1 MTRTTLRSG
10 AIAIAAGLAGYGLQ
24 LIAINSV
31 QQIWPGR
38 MLTLP
43 VAILFGP
50 VHGVIAAAIAL
61 FTASPGIAASG
72 LLEAAA
78 IGYAARH
85 RRYSPLLVGALFW
98 LLNGAMFAVAPAT
111 YGTEPSAV
119 VGPFVLQQT
128 LNGLVAVV
136 VADLLATV
144 VAGHRSTAGARP
156 PVRLRSYAFHAF
168 VLVGVAPVL
177 MLSAVLGRVLADRQE
192 AEGRTRLHDMAVS
205 GRDQIST
212 YLRHNTH
219 SIETIAVALAAV
231 DADPEQRDALLHTY
245 STLDRSFEHLTLVDT
260 AGHVIITTGDIPA
273 NSELRQRGIA
283 DRPYFQQA
291 LRSRST
297 TVSPL
302 VISRTG
308 DSRPVMIVVTP
319 YVNRAGATLGV
330 VCGVLRLEAIEAL
343 VTRNDVLPHARVTI
357 VDEFGEL
364 IYASSRP
371 ERSQPGREAALL
383 AAAGSISS
391 DVFSYQRSGE
401 HDRQV
406 VAVAAV
412 PGTRWR
418 VFVEHSVADLRLQ
431 TASYYALTLLL
442 IGVALGGALLAAG
455 RFSGSV
461 AQPLEAVVALVRNI
475 SVRQE
480 TTEPPDLADTS
491 VTEIH
496 DLIENVQRM
505 QQRLADSYRQ
515 VELALGQKVQLN
527 TELQELTADLDR
539 KVRDR
544 TVELSEASR
553 MAREANKA
561 KSEFLAN
568 MSHEIR
574 TPMNGILGMT
584 DLTLQ
589 TPLTPVQR
597 EYLQTV
603 HQSAEALLVIIND
616 ILDFSKIEAGKL
628 DIEAIDFSL
637 RQMLDD
643 TIRPMALRA
652 HEKKLEL
659 LIDVRPEVP
668 DGLNGDP
675 NRLRQILTN
684 LVGNA
689 IKFTDSGEI
698 VVRVRREQ
706 SSSSGV
712 GLHFTV
718 VDTGIGI
725 PVAKQA
731 AIFQAFTQADG
742 STTRKFGGT
751 GLGLTIC
758 AQLVSLMHGRIWVD
772 STPGH
777 GSAFQFSL
785 TLQESRKPVVAR
797 LLPGIEE
804 LAGLA
809 ALVVDDN
816 PTNLRIVSEI
826 LSQRGM
832 RVVEALDG
840 DRAVAAVDA
849 TDSAFAIAVIDMEMP
864 GGSGVELAARLRR
877 HPRCASA
884 PVIILTSADLPQE
897 ARSAAAIP
905 DVRWMVKPVGQTALL
920 EMIRAALSTR
930 SSRDTQAAAPSVTPT
945 RAARRLRVLVA
956 EDNAVNRKLAEHL
969 LTRRGHTAVMVT
981 NGREAT
987 EALQQEHVDLVL
999 MDLQMPEMDGFEATA
1014 AIRQREHASGRRT
1027 PIVALTAHAMEGD
1040 RQRCLDADMDGYI
1053 SKPVKAVEL
1062 FEVIDRVM
1070 AAAQKPAA

>member
-1 MTRTTLRSG
+1 VR
-10 AIAIAAGLAGYGLQ
+10 AAVIAVAAGLAGFGLQ
-24 LIAINSV
+24 SIAINAV

-43 VAILFGP
+43 VAILLGP
-50 VHGVIAAAIAL
+50 GPGVVAAAIAL
-61 FTASPGIAASG
+61 FTSSPGIVAAG
-72 LLEAAA
+72 LVEAAA

-85 RRYSPLLVGALFW
+85 RYSPLLVGALFW
-98 LLNGAMFAVAPAT
+98 LFNGLMFAAAPGA
-111 YGTEPSAV
+111 YGADPSAV
-119 VGPFVLQQT
+119 AGPFVLQQT

-136 VADLLATV
+136 VADLMATV
-144 VAGHRSTAGARP
+144 VARHRSSATIRP

-177 MLSAVLGRVLADRQE
+177 MLSAVLGRVLSDRQE

-205 GRDQIST
+205 GRDQIAT
-212 YLRHNTH
+212 YLEHNTH
-219 SIETIAVALAAV
+219 SIETIAIALAAIGA
-231 DADPEQRDALLHTY
+231 DADRRDGFLRAY
-245 STLDRSFEHLTLVDT
+245 STLDPRFEHLTLVDT
-260 AGHVIITTGDIPA
+260 AGLVITTTGDIPA

-297 TVSPL
+297 TVSPV

-308 DSRPVMIVVTP
+308 DFRPVMIVVTP
-319 YVNRAGATLGV
+319 YVDQAGKTRGAL
-330 VCGVLRLEAIEAL
+330 CGVLRLESLEAL
-343 VTRNDVLPHARVTI
+343 VTRNDVLPHADVTV
-357 VDEFGEL
+357 VDEFGKV
-364 IYASSRP
+364 IYASARP
-371 ERSQPGREAALL
+371 GTAGSGREAPLL
-383 AAAGSISS
+383 AAASS
-391 DVFSYQRSGE
+391 AAADVFSYQRDGDS

-406 VAVAAV
+406 VAIGSV

-431 TASYYALTLLL
+431 TTSYYALTLLL

-461 AQPLEAVVALVRNI
+461 AQPLEAVVTLVRTI
-475 SVRQE
+475 SVRYDTME
-480 TTEPPDLADTS
+480 LPDVSDTS
-491 VTEIH
+491 VTEVH
-496 DLIENVQRM
+496 DLVENVRRM
-505 QQRLADSYRQ
+505 QQRLADSYQQ

-527 TELQELTADLDR
+527 LELQELTADLDR
-539 KVRDR
+539 KVRER
-544 TVELSEASR
+544 TAELSEASR

-589 TPLTPVQR
+589 TLLTPVQR

-637 RQMLDD
+637 RQMLDE

-689 IKFTDSGEI
+689 IKFTDAGEI
-698 VVRVRREQ
+698 VVRVRREL
-706 SSSSGV
+706 SASAGV
-712 GLHFTV
+712 DLHFTV

-725 PVAKQA
+725 PIEKQT

-758 AQLVSLMHGRIWVD
+758 AQLVSLMHGRIWVE

-785 TLQESRKPVVAR
+785 TVQESRRPVAAR
-797 LLPGIEE
+797 VLPGLEE

-816 PTNLRIVSEI
+816 PTNLRIVSEM

-864 GGSGVELAARLRR
+864 GASGVELAARLRR

-905 DVRWMVKPVGQTALL
+905 DVRWMVKPVGQTSLL
-920 EMIRAALSTR
+920 ETIRAALSTR

-945 RAARRLRVLVA
+945 RAAHRLRVLVA

-1014 AIRQREHASGRRT
+1014 AIRQRERASGRRT

>member
-1 MTRTTLRSG
+1 MSRASVRGG
-10 AIAIAAGLAGYGLQ
+10 AIAVAAGLAGLVLQ
-24 LIAINSV
+24 AIALNPV

-38 MLTLP
+38 MITLP
-43 VAILFGP
+43 VAILLGP
-50 VHGVIAAAIAL
+50 LPGVLAAAVAL
-61 FTASPGIAASG
+61 STSSPGMLVAG

-85 RRYSPLLVGALFW
+85 RYSPLLVGACLWLF
-98 LLNGAMFAVAPAT
+98 NGIMLALVPQVYDTDPSSVA
-111 YGTEPSAV
+111 
-119 VGPFVLQQT
+119 GPFVLQQT
-128 LNGLVAVV
+128 LNGMVAVV

-144 VAGHRSTAGARP
+144 IARHRSNRGNRR

-192 AEGRTRLHDMAVS
+192 AEGRTRLHDLAVS

-219 SIETIAVALAAV
+219 SIETIAVALAAI
-231 DADPEQRDALLHTY
+231 DDDRERRDTLLESYSALD
-245 STLDRSFEHLTLVDT
+245 SSFQHLTLVDLD
-260 AGHVIITTGDIPA
+260 GHIITTTGDIPA

-291 LRSRST
+291 LSSRRT
-297 TVSPL
+297 TVSPV

-308 DSRPVMIVVTP
+308 DSRPVMVIVTP
-319 YVNRAGATLGV
+319 YLNRAGATIGA
-330 VCGVLRLEAIEAL
+330 VCGVLRLEALEAL
-343 VTRNDVLPHARVTI
+343 VTRTDVLPDGHVTI
-357 VDEFGEL
+357 VDEFGKV
-364 IYASSRP
+364 IYASSRGGP
-371 ERSQPGREAALL
+371 DQTGHQTPLL
-383 AAAGSISS
+383 AAAATQTS
-391 DVFSYQRSGE
+391 DAFFYRPDDTSR
-401 HDRQV
+401 DRQA
-406 VAVAAV
+406 VAVASV

-418 VFVEHSVADLRLQ
+418 VFVEHSVAGLRLQ
-431 TASYYALTLLL
+431 TTSYYALTLLL

-455 RFSGSV
+455 RFSASV
-461 AQPLEAVVALVRNI
+461 ADPLEAVLTLVRNI
-475 SVRQE
+475 SVQRE
-480 TTEPPDLADTS
+480 SIDPPDIAGTS

-496 DLIENVQRM
+496 DLVENVQRM
-505 QQRLADSYRQ
+505 QQRLADSYHQ

-527 TELQELTADLDR
+527 GELQALTADLDR
-539 KVRDR
+539 KVRER
-544 TVELSEASR
+544 TMELSEASR
-553 MAREANKA
+553 MARDANKA

-589 TPLTPVQR
+589 TVLTPVQR
-597 EYLQTV
+597 DYLQTV

-628 DIEAIDFSL
+628 DIDAIDFSL

-659 LIDVRPEVP
+659 VIDVRAEVP

-675 NRLRQILTN
+675 ARLRQILTN

-689 IKFTDSGEI
+689 IKFTAAGEI
-698 VVRVRREQ
+698 VVRVRRDPAAQ
-706 SSSSGV
+706 TGV

-725 PVAKQA
+725 AADKQA

-758 AQLVSLMHGRIWVD
+758 AQLISLMNGRIWVD

-777 GSAFQFSL
+777 GSAFQFAL
-785 TLQESRKPVVAR
+785 TLQESRKPVTAR

-826 LSQRGM
+826 LSQRGI
-832 RVVEALDG
+832 RVVNALDS
-840 DRAVAAVDA
+840 ALALAAVDA

-864 GGSGVELAARLRR
+864 GGSGVELAASLRR

-884 PVIILTSADLPQE
+884 PIIILTSADHPQE
-897 ARSAAAIP
+897 ARNAAAIP
-905 DVRWMVKPVGQTALL
+905 DLRWMVKPVSQTALL
-920 EMIRAALSTR
+920 ETIRAALSTR

-956 EDNAVNRKLAEHL
+956 EDNVVNRKLTEHL
-969 LTRRGHTAVMVT
+969 LQRRGHTPLMAT

-987 EALQQEHVDLVL
+987 EVLLQESVDLVL

-1014 AIRQREHASGRRT
+1014 AIRQRERASGHRT

-1070 AAAQKPAA
+1070 AAARKPAA

>member
-1 MTRTTLRSG
+1 MTRPTFRAG
-10 AIAIAAGLAGYGLQ
+10 AMAIAAGLAGFGLQ
-24 LIAINSV
+24 SIALNSV

-38 MLTLP
+38 MITLP
-43 VAILFGP
+43 VAILLGP
-50 VHGVIAAAIAL
+50 VPGVAAAAIAL
-61 FTASPGIAASG
+61 CTSSPAILVAG
-72 LLEAAA
+72 LLEAVA

-85 RRYSPLLVGALFW
+85 RYSLLLVGALFW
-98 LLNGAMFAVAPAT
+98 LVNGLMFALAPQA
-111 YGTEPSAV
+111 YGADPASV

-144 VAGHRSTAGARP
+144 VARHRSNPASRS

-192 AEGRTRLHDMAVS
+192 TEGRTRLHDMAVS

-231 DADPEQRDALLHTY
+231 DDDRERRDGLLRTY
-245 STLDRSFEHLTLVDT
+245 STLDSSFEHFTLVDT
-260 AGHVIITTGDIPA
+260 AGLIITTTGDIPA

-297 TVSPL
+297 AVSPI

-308 DSRPVMIVVTP
+308 DFRPVMVMVTP
-319 YVNRAGATLGV
+319 YVNRAGETLGA
-330 VCGVLRLEAIEAL
+330 VCGVLRLEALEAL
-343 VTRNDVLPHARVTI
+343 VTRNDVLPDARITI
-357 VDEFGEL
+357 VDEFGKV
-364 IYASSRP
+364 IYASSRGGAS
-371 ERSQPGREAALL
+371 RPGRQTPLL
-383 AAAGSISS
+383 AAAADTTA
-391 DVFSYQRSGE
+391 DVFSYRSDNASR
-401 HDRQV
+401 DRQV
-406 VAVAAV
+406 VAVASV

-431 TASYYALTLLL
+431 TTTYYALTLLL
-442 IGVALGGALLAAG
+442 IGVALAGALLAAG

-461 AQPLEAVVALVRNI
+461 ADPLEGLVTLVRNI
-475 SVRQE
+475 SVQQE
-480 TTEPPDLADTS
+480 SIDPPRVAGTS

-496 DLIENVQRM
+496 DLVENVQRM
-505 QQRLADSYRQ
+505 QQRLADSYHQ
-515 VELALGQKVQLN
+515 VELALGEKVQLN
-527 TELQELTADLDR
+527 TDLQDLTADLDR
-539 KVRDR
+539 KVRER
-544 TVELSEASR
+544 TAELSEATR
-553 MAREANKA
+553 MAHEANKA

-584 DLTLQ
+584 DLALQ
-589 TPLTPVQR
+589 TELSLVQR
-597 EYLQTV
+597 DYLQTV

-628 DIEAIDFSL
+628 DIDAIDFSL
-637 RQMLDD
+637 RQMLDE

-659 LIDVRPEVP
+659 LIDVRTDVP

-689 IKFTDSGEI
+689 IKFTEAGEI
-698 VVRVRREQ
+698 VVRVRREH
-706 SSSSGV
+706 SVGAGV
-712 GLHFTV
+712 ELHFTV

-725 PVAKQA
+725 AAEKQA

-758 AQLVSLMHGRIWVD
+758 AQLVSLMNGRIWVD

-777 GSAFQFSL
+777 GSAFQFAL
-785 TLQESRKPVVAR
+785 TLQESRKPVAAR

-832 RVVEALDG
+832 RVVSALDS
-840 DRAVAAVDA
+840 DRAVAAVNA

-864 GGSGVELAARLRR
+864 GASGVALATILRR

-884 PVIILTSADLPQE
+884 PVIILTSADHPQE

-905 DVRWMVKPVGQTALL
+905 DVRWVVKPVSQTALL
-920 EMIRAALSTR
+920 ETIRAALSTR

-969 LTRRGHTAVMVT
+969 LQRRGHTALIVT

-987 EALQQEHVDLVL
+987 DALLEDDVDLVL

-1014 AIRQREHASGRRT
+1014 VIRQRERACGGRT
-1027 PIVALTAHAMEGD
+1027 PIIALTAHAMAGD